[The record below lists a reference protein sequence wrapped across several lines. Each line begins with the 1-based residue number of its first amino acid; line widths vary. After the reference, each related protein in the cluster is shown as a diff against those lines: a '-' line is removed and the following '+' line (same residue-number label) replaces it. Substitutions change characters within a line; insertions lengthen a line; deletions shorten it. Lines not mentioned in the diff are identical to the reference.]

1 MLMTIADRMLLIG
14 KNFDNEGFKKYLNT
28 LQVACTVFRTAYTNN
43 MHELCQVRHVG
54 KSVLLMHS
62 CF

>member
-14 KNFDNEGFKKYLNT
+14 KKFANEGFLKYLNT

-43 MHELCQVRHVG
+43 MHELCHVLHVG
-54 KSVLLMHS
+54 KSVLLMRS
-62 CF
+62 CL